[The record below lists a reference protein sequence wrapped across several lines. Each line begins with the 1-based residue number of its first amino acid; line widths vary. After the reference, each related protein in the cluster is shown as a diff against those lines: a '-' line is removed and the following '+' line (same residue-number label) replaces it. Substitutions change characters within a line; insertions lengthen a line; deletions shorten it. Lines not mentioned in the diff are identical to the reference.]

1 MKILVIEDEVKV
13 ARFLRRGLETEGYTV
28 ETAVDGPSGEKRARS
43 ETFDLIILDV
53 LLPRKNGFEVLKDI
67 RIDGYTA
74 PVLMLTAR
82 SSTEDIVSGL
92 DSGADDY
99 LTKPFSFDVLLARVR
114 SLLRR
119 SASKTD
125 LRVGDLVLDTVTHK
139 ALRADMVVEL
149 TTREYSLLEYLMRN
163 AGKLVTRMQLAR
175 DVWGYN
181 FDPGTNI
188 VDVYVNHLRKK
199 VDAGHPLKLIH
210 TERGRGYILE
220 SRDGR

>member
-28 ETAVDGPSGEKRARS
+28 ETAADGAEGEQRARS
-43 ETFDLIILDV
+43 DSFDLVILDV
-53 LLPRKNGFEVLKDI
+53 LLPKKNGFDILRDLRKDGVAI
-67 RIDGYTA
+67 

-82 SSTEDIVSGL
+82 GTTEDIVSGL

-125 LRVGDLVLDTVTHK
+125 LHVADLVLDTVTHK
-139 ALRADMVVEL
+139 ALRGDRSIEL
-149 TTREYSLLEYLMRN
+149 TQREYGLLEFLMRN
-163 AGKLVTRMQLAR
+163 EGRLVTRMQLAKE
-175 DVWGYN
+175 VWGYN

-199 VDAGHPLKLIH
+199 VDAGQSPKLIH
-210 TERGRGYILE
+210 TERGRGYVLGV
-220 SRDGR
+220 RDDA